1 MKEVL
6 QLDQSDLS
14 NDDLQDFVEIYEE
27 MNAVAVQRKPQIDLL
42 QEPYRRSKIAWK
54 VAIFSNAM
62 THRFVALAEGVALSW
77 NSRNTLSAVLNARAM
92 IETVAIYYE
101 FGGGCFQANFGL
113 LTSDPL
119 TPCQ

>member
-101 FGGGCFQANFGL
+101 FGGCFQANFGL